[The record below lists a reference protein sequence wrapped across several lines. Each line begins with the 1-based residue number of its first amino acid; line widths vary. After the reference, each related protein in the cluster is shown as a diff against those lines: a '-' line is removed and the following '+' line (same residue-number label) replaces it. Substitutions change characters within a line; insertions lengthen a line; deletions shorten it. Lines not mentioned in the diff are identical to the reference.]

1 MEGAV
6 GAAITAGELAQA
18 CGEGELSAQVEA
30 YQAEIDALVLGA
42 YPTDDEIEEEALYMF
57 PAYADL
63 LCREADISA
72 GAASDSDIELDKLQR
87 VADSAE
93 SSMGWQ
99 EDYVLKAEAE
109 VKEAVVG
116 ARAADAAHRELEVR
130 AAKAGI
136 QARAAAELAW
146 KSEAAET
153 QARALLA
160 AVLRAHNAA
169 RAVAAL
175 GPEACP

>member
-1 MEGAV
+1 MAAALNAVAGVDEDDFATTINAAVAVEGAV
-6 GAAITAGELAQA
+6 GAAVTAGELAQA
-18 CGEGELSAQVEA
+18 CGERELSAQVEA

-42 YPTDDEIEEEALYMF
+42 YPTDDEIEEEALYMY

-87 VADSAE
+87 AADSAE

-109 VKEAVVG
+109 VKEEWLG
-116 ARAADAAHRELEVR
+116 RARPTRRTANSKSGLPRLAFKLEQR
-130 AAKAGI
+130 P
-136 QARAAAELAW
+136 
-146 KSEAAET
+146 
-153 QARALLA
+153 
-160 AVLRAHNAA
+160 N
-169 RAVAAL
+169 
-175 GPEACP
+175 